1 MTSRALLA
9 AAVGA
14 GVQVSL
20 PADLSIEAI
29 AAAPSAANATVTFN
43 RNGTWSASDGQSG
56 YWILPAAADVGDGY
70 EIAWQ
75 AGVGTLTTGTSNTF
89 QALSSARTYGR
100 IRAGVGS
107 AEATGTIEI
116 RRVGAGT
123 PAASCPGSLYAEVLG

>member
-1 MTSRALLA
+1 MTARALLA

-20 PADLSIEAI
+20 PPEISVEMV

-43 RNGTWSASDGQSG
+43 RNGTWSSSDGQSG
-56 YWILPAAADVGDGY
+56 YWVLPAAADVGDSY

-75 AGVGTLTTGTSNTF
+75 AGVGSLTTGTANTF

-100 IRAGVGS
+100 IRAGIGS
-107 AEATGTIEI
+107 AGATGTIEI
-116 RRVGAGT
+116 RRIGAGT